1 MSPEQWQGLRA
12 AMLGAFP
19 EAMLDQ
25 ADADAI
31 EQQMPNDPKDRHV
44 LAVAVAAGVDLVVT
58 NNIKHFKQADVE
70 RVDVRAV
77 TADQF
82 LCSCWMPRPT
92 WS

>member
-1 MSPEQWQGLRA
+1 
-12 AMLGAFP
+12 MLGAFP